1 MTSPSGTPP
10 ASDGLAPG
18 LAAELAAA
26 LAPVLGAPVTVEGL
40 RRLTGGASRETWSFT
55 ANDEALILRRDPPG
69 RPNAPGAMRREADAM
84 RACRRAGLRA
94 PEVLLDDDGTRLGT
108 AGLVMRRVA
117 GETIPRRI
125 LRDDEY
131 AEARRV
137 LVGDLARFLAGLHA
151 LDPAEV
157 PGLDA
162 RDPLEDS
169 RVRYERGEDRSPV
182 FDKTRAWLLAHR
194 PAPTADVVVHGDLRL
209 GNVIVDEHGLAAAID
224 WELVQRGDPLQDLA
238 YLCLKAWRFGGPG
251 EAAGL
256 GTVDELLTAY
266 EAAGGRPVDRDA
278 FRWWLV
284 ERSYHWGVG
293 CMAQGDAHLS
303 GRVRSMELAAVGRRA
318 AEQEWDLVELLAPDA
333 ARAALDAP
341 LPPLLTDDPTLYGR
355 PTARELL
362 DAVAGFLTA
371 DVAAGDDPRLAYQ
384 GRVAANVV
392 RMVERELAR
401 PATRRAGDD
410 WPTLALDVR
419 DRLAVANPKH
429 LFGRS
434 VGP

>member
-10 ASDGLAPG
+10 ASEA
-18 LAAELAAA
+18 LAAA
-26 LAPVLGAPVTVEGL
+26 LAPVLDAPVEIGGL

-55 ANDEALILRRDPPG
+55 ANGDALILRRDPSG

-94 PEVLLDDDGTRLGT
+94 PEVLLDDDGALLGT
-108 AGLVMRRVA
+108 AALVMRHVD
-117 GETIPRRI
+117 GETIARRI
-125 LRDDEY
+125 LRNDEY
-131 AEARRV
+131 ADARRV

-151 LDPAEV
+151 LDTAEI
-157 PGLDA
+157 PGLER
-162 RDPLEDS
+162 RDPLADS
-169 RVRYERGEDRSPV
+169 QARYERGEDRSPV
-182 FDKTRAWLLAHR
+182 FDKARAWLVAHR
-194 PAPTADVVVHGDLRL
+194 PVPTAEVVVHGDLRL

-224 WELVQRGDPLQDLA
+224 WELVQLGDPLQDLA

-251 EAAGL
+251 EVAGL
-256 GTVDELLTAY
+256 GTMDDLLTAY
-266 EAAGGRPVDRDA
+266 EAAGGRAVDRDA

-284 ERSYHWGVG
+284 ERTLHWGVG

-333 ARAALDAP
+333 AGAALAAP
-341 LPPLLTDDPTLYGR
+341 LPSPLPDDPTLYGR

-362 DAVAGFLTA
+362 DAVAGFLA
-371 DVAAGDDPRLAYQ
+371 DDVIASDDPRLAYQ

-392 RMVERELAR
+392 RMVERELAQ
-401 PATRRAGDD
+401 PASRRAGDD
-410 WPTLALDVR
+410 WNTLALDVR
-419 DRLAVANPKH
+419 DRLLVANPKH
-429 LFGRS
+429 LGPAASVRS
-434 VGP
+434 G

>member
-1 MTSPSGTPP
+1 LG
-10 ASDGLAPG
+10 DG
-18 LAAELAAA
+18 LAAA
-26 LAPVLGAPVTVEGL
+26 LAPVLGAQAPGGRIEIDGL
-40 RRLTGGASRETWSFT
+40 RRLTGGASRETWAFT
-55 ANDEALILRRDPPG
+55 ANGQELIVRRDPPG

-94 PEVLLDDDGTRLGT
+94 PEVVLDDDGTHLGT
-108 AGLVMRRVA
+108 AGLVMRRVP
-117 GETIPRRI
+117 GETIARRI

-131 AEARRV
+131 AEARYD

-151 LDPAEV
+151 LDPEEV
-157 PGLDA
+157 PGLEA

-169 RVRYERGEDRSPV
+169 RIRYERGEDRSPV
-182 FDKTRAWLLAHR
+182 FEKTRAWLLAHR
-194 PAPTADVVVHGDLRL
+194 PPPTAAVIVHGDLRL

-224 WELVQRGDPLQDLA
+224 WELVQLGDPLQDLA
-238 YLCLKAWRFGGPG
+238 YLCLKAWRFGGSG
-251 EAAGL
+251 EVAGL
-256 GTVDELLTAY
+256 GSVEELLGAY
-266 EAAGGRPVDRDA
+266 EEAGGRAVDGDA

-284 ERSYHWGVG
+284 ERTYHWGVG

-318 AEQEWDLVELLAPDA
+318 AEQEWDLVELLAPEA

-341 LPPLLTDDPTLYGR
+341 RPASLPDDATLYGR

-362 DAVAGFLTA
+362 DAVADFLTD
-371 DVAAGDDPRLAYQ
+371 DVATSTDSRLAYQ

-392 RMVERELAR
+392 RMVERELAH

-419 DRLAVANPKH
+419 DRLLVANPKH
-429 LFGRS
+429 LES
-434 VGP
+434 

>member
-1 MTSPSGTPP
+1 VG
-10 ASDGLAPG
+10 DGDSRK

-26 LAPVLGAPVTVEGL
+26 LAPVLGAPVAIDGL
-40 RRLTGGASRETWSFT
+40 HPLTGGASRETWSFT
-55 ANDEALILRRDPPG
+55 ANGDALILRRDPPS
-69 RPNAPGAMRREADAM
+69 RPTAPGAMRREADAM

-94 PEVLLDDDGTRLGT
+94 PEVLLDDDGTTLGT
-108 AGLVMRRVA
+108 AGLVMRHVE
-117 GETIPRRI
+117 GETIARRI
-125 LRDDEY
+125 LRDDAY

-137 LVGDLARFLAGLHA
+137 LLGDLAGFLAGLHA

-157 PGLDA
+157 PGLEA
-162 RDPLEDS
+162 RDPLADS
-169 RVRYERGEDRSPV
+169 LARYERGEDRSPV

-194 PAPTADVVVHGDLRL
+194 PAPTGTVIVHGDLRL

-224 WELVQRGDPLQDLA
+224 WELVQVGDPLQDLA
-238 YLCLKAWRFGGPG
+238 YLCLKAWRFGGAG
-251 EAAGL
+251 DAAGL
-256 GTVDELLTAY
+256 GTVEELLAAY

-278 FRWWLV
+278 FHWWLV
-284 ERSYHWGVG
+284 ERTYHWGTG

-333 ARAALDAP
+333 AQAALDAP
-341 LPPLLTDDPTLYGR
+341 PHAPLPDDPTLYGR

-362 DAVAGFLTA
+362 DAVAAFLVD
-371 DVAAGDDPRLAYQ
+371 DVATTDDPRLAYQ

-392 RMVERELAR
+392 RMVERELAH
-401 PATRRAGDD
+401 PATRREGDD

-419 DRLAVANPKH
+419 DRLMVANPKH
-429 LFGRS
+429 LLGRS
-434 VGP
+434 

>member
-1 MTSPSGTPP
+1 
-10 ASDGLAPG
+10 
-18 LAAELAAA
+18 
-26 LAPVLGAPVTVEGL
+26 
-40 RRLTGGASRETWSFT
+40 
-55 ANDEALILRRDPPG
+55 
-69 RPNAPGAMRREADAM
+69 M
-84 RACRRAGLRA
+84 RACRRAGLRV
-94 PEVLLDDDGTRLGT
+94 PDVLLDDDGTGLGT
-108 AGLVMRRVA
+108 AGLVMRHVD
-117 GETIPRRI
+117 GETIARRI
-125 LRDDEY
+125 LRDDAY

-137 LVGDLARFLAGLHA
+137 LVRDLAHFLAGLHA

-157 PGLDA
+157 PGLEP

-169 RVRYERGEDRSPV
+169 QARDERGEDRSPV
-182 FDKTRAWLLAHR
+182 FDNARAWLLAHR
-194 PAPTADVVVHGDLRL
+194 PASTAEVVVHGDLRL

-224 WELVQRGDPLQDLA
+224 WELVQLGDPLQDLA

-256 GTVDELLTAY
+256 GTVDELLTTY

-278 FRWWLV
+278 FHWWLV
-284 ERSYHWGVG
+284 ERTLHWGVG

-341 LPPLLTDDPTLYGR
+341 PPTPRPDTPTLYGR

-362 DAVAGFLTA
+362 DAVADFLTD
-371 DVAAGDDPRLAYQ
+371 DVAASDDPRLAYQ

-392 RMVERELAR
+392 RMVERELGH
-401 PATRRAGDD
+401 PAERRAGED
-410 WPTLALDVR
+410 WNTLALDVR

-429 LFGRS
+429 LFGSVRS
-434 VGP
+434 D

>member
-10 ASDGLAPG
+10 ASEG
-18 LAAELAAA
+18 LAAA
-26 LAPVLGAPVTVEGL
+26 LEPVLGTPVEIDGL

-55 ANDEALILRRDPPG
+55 ANGDALILRRDPPG
-69 RPNAPGAMRREADAM
+69 RPNAPGAMRREADVM

-94 PEVLLDDDGTRLGT
+94 PEVLLDDDGTLLGT
-108 AGLVMRRVA
+108 AGLVMRHVD
-117 GETIPRRI
+117 GETIARRI
-125 LRDDEY
+125 LRDDAY

-157 PGLDA
+157 PGLEA

-169 RVRYERGEDRSPV
+169 KARYERGEDRSPV
-182 FDKTRAWLLAHR
+182 FDKTRAWLLDRR
-194 PAPTADVVVHGDLRL
+194 PPPTADAVVHGDLRL

-224 WELVQRGDPLQDLA
+224 WELVQLGDPLQDLA

-256 GTVDELLTAY
+256 GTVDELLGAY
-266 EAAGGRPVDRDA
+266 EAASGRTVDRDA
-278 FRWWLV
+278 FHWWLV
-284 ERSYHWGVG
+284 ERTYHWGVG
-293 CMAQGDAHLS
+293 CIAQGDAHLS

-318 AEQEWDLVELLAPDA
+318 AEQEWDLIELLAPDA
-333 ARAALDAP
+333 AQAALATPAPIP
-341 LPPLLTDDPTLYGR
+341 LPDAPTLYGR

-362 DAVAGFLTA
+362 DAVAEFLTD
-371 DVAAGDDPRLAYQ
+371 DVAASDDPRLAYQ
-384 GRVAANVV
+384 GRVATNVV
-392 RMVERELAR
+392 RMVERELAH
-401 PATRRAGDD
+401 PATRRSGDD
-410 WPTLALDVR
+410 WDTLALDVR

-429 LFGRS
+429 LFGRLS
-434 VGP
+434 PL